1 MAELPVVDNSSN
13 VQIIIIA
20 AYFLSLE
27 LTTQHITKNYSF
39 LYGKARKKELDIM
52 YS

>member
-27 LTTQHITKNYSF
+27 LTTQHITKKITVFYMEK
-39 LYGKARKKELDIM
+39 LEKKN
-52 YS
+52 